1 MAGTCLLCSVYRPDS
16 EPRLPNYPPV
26 CDGDRNLLDRHLLE
40 IANLCAE
47 LTNPEPPIVDRRR
60 HERFG
65 IQYLRDGQREIV
77 SLGEVWS
84 DPLAAVNGV
93 SPISSKPK
101 QRSVT
106 GSRER
111 PLPVRADL
119 LDLKA
124 PARQPNPTDRARDR
138 PEDQVG
144 RLSAATVLDQIVR
157 DVRGILCPD
166 QHLPVPTVRE
176 LADWL
181 RNRVD
186 DVCDRHPAVVDIAG
200 ELRGLRGALR
210 AVAGEAE
217 PSPEPCDGVTC
228 DRCDTRSLFRRPG
241 DTYRAECGTCG
252 TLYND
257 DEYAALVGE
266 QSRRQRALIGDEYA
280 AVLLRHN

>member
-1 MAGTCLLCSVYRPDS
+1 MAETCLLCSVYRPDS
-16 EPRLPNYPPV
+16 EPRLPHRPPV

-47 LTNPEPPIVDRRR
+47 LTNPEPPVVDRRR

-65 IQYLRDGQREIV
+65 IQYFKGGREVV

-93 SPISSKPK
+93 SPIPSRSKQPP
-101 QRSVT
+101 VT

-111 PLPVRADL
+111 PLPVSADL

-124 PARQPNPTDRARDR
+124 PARQPNPTDRARDW

-157 DVRGILCPD
+157 DVRDTVCPV
-166 QHLPVPTVRE
+166 QHLPAATVDE
-176 LADWL
+176 MVAWL

-186 DVCDRHPAVVDIAG
+186 DMCDRHPAIEDIAT
-200 ELRGLRGALR
+200 ELRDLRGALR
-210 AVAGEAE
+210 AAAGETE

-241 DTYRAECGTCG
+241 DIYRAECGTCG
-252 TLYND
+252 TLYNE

-266 QSRRQRALIGDEYA
+266 QASAQRARIGDERA
-280 AVLLRHN
+280 ASLLLHN